1 MAKLQLRRLR
11 QRRKSRRRGSSPSPP
26 TPLPASTW
34 LALRSAR
41 QGEGLLTSPLSLFST
56 MPWDPNQYHKFQAQR
71 SAPFYD
77 LLALVEVRPNLKVV
91 DLGCGTGELT
101 RQLADA
107 LPGSDVTGIDSS
119 PQMLDAARAA
129 SYASSNLR
137 FKQDDQADLKEEW
150 DLIFSNAALQWSE
163 NHAELIPNLYRR
175 LAAGGQIAVQVP
187 SNHNHISHQI
197 IRETA
202 SEEPFRTL
210 LQGFLRYAPVLS
222 IDQYAQT
229 LFDCS
234 AENIIVFEK
243 VYAHVLENSD
253 AVVEWISGTACVPY
267 FERLGGARDSF
278 VDVIRDKMRQAL
290 PQSPVF
296 YPFRRTLFSAH
307 KPK

>member
-1 MAKLQLRRLR
+1 
-11 QRRKSRRRGSSPSPP
+11 
-26 TPLPASTW
+26 
-34 LALRSAR
+34 
-41 QGEGLLTSPLSLFST
+41 

-107 LPGSDVTGIDSS
+107 LPSSDVTGIDSS
-119 PQMLDAARAA
+119 PQMLEKAT
-129 SYASSNLR
+129 SYASPNLH
-137 FKQDDQADLKEEW
+137 FEQGDQSQLTGGW
-150 DLIFSNAALQWSE
+150 DLIFSNAALHWSE
-163 NHAELIPNLYRR
+163 NHAELIPNLYRK
-175 LAAGGQIAVQVP
+175 LKVGGQLAVQVP
-187 SNHNHISHQI
+187 SNFSHISHRI

-210 LQGFLRYAPVLS
+210 LRGFIRYAPVLS
-222 IDQYAQT
+222 IDKYAQI
-229 LFDCS
+229 LFDCG
-234 AENIIVFEK
+234 AEDIIVFEK
-243 VYAHVLENSD
+243 VYAHVLEDSD

-267 FERLGGARDSF
+267 FERLGGAKDSLLT
-278 VDVIRDKMRQAL
+278 VIKDKMRKAL